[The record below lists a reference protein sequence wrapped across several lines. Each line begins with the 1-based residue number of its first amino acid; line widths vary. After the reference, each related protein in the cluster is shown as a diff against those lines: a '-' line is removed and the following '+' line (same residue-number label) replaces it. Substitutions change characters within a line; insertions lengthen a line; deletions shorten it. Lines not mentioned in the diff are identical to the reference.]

1 MNAVPKNVSIYLGV
15 TFMKR
20 YTLEKRI
27 KDIDE
32 KIEQKVFNGQMLG
45 FIRIA
50 GLIGVG
56 SGLFL
61 VDKNTIVTGAVFTIG
76 SSILKLINDM
86 QLTKY
91 DTEAFVLEHKL
102 QHAQDYIKNNSKA
115 VSCDKKLP

>member
-1 MNAVPKNVSIYLGV
+1 
-15 TFMKR
+15 MKR

-86 QLTKY
+86 QLTRY
-91 DTEAFVLEHKL
+91 DTEAFVLKHKL
-102 QHAQDYIKNNSKA
+102 RHAQDYIKNNSKA